1 MTDTQTAGEQ
11 VQEEI
16 LKTVRN
22 SQSAVVAAIQAWAR
36 TIQSITPALPD
47 ANMPFAEKLPKPQ
60 ELIASAYDFAEQL
73 LASQRKFAEDVLKT
87 TAPMLNGHDD
97 APARK
102 NGSTANKP
110 PPRAPHPTWF
120 PPRSWCLRIKKT
132 FSICRH
138 NDPAQSP
145 PVGTAVPLPNG
156 RPGVSARLRWR
167 TSPCARR
174 KASCGLSRV
183 SSRTAFSLAVYAIHS
198 RLGP

>member
-36 TIQSITPALPD
+36 TVESITPALPD
-47 ANMPFAEKLPKPQ
+47 VNVPFAEKLPKPQ

-87 TAPMLNGHDD
+87 TAPMLSGQDD

-102 NGSTANKP
+102 NGS
-110 PPRAPHPTWF
+110 RA
-120 PPRSWCLRIKKT
+120 K
-132 FSICRH
+132 
-138 NDPAQSP
+138 
-145 PVGTAVPLPNG
+145 
-156 RPGVSARLRWR
+156 
-167 TSPCARR
+167 
-174 KASCGLSRV
+174 
-183 SSRTAFSLAVYAIHS
+183 
-198 RLGP
+198 